1 VHSLFVFAR
10 GPYTRNVEIQTAR
23 LQKVIESVIGGT
35 VRAKADGTIR
45 DIFPIAIHPR
55 EGEALSEWVA
65 RERAASSIEIGFG
78 YGISTLFI
86 LRGLLSNRSSAP
98 FRHLTIDPNQVD
110 GFSSIGLQLVEDAG
124 LSDHLDFHNDR
135 SEFVLPRLLA
145 EERQFD
151 FAFVDGNHR
160 FDWVFVDLMFLGRL
174 VRGGSVIFLDDYQ
187 LPAVKKTVAF
197 CTGNLGWVVEE
208 EGAADAKQSPD
219 AFPEHHHWVVLRTN
233 AEPRERTF
241 DYFIDF

>member
-1 VHSLFVFAR
+1 MGDPSDI
-10 GPYTRNVEIQTAR
+10 ER
-23 LQKVIESVIGGT
+23 LQQVIDRAIGGSVT
-35 VRAKADGTIR
+35 AKSDGTTH

-55 EGEALSEWVA
+55 EGEALSDWVA
-65 RERAASSIEIGFG
+65 RERAASSIEVGFG
-78 YGISTLFI
+78 YGISTLFV
-86 LRGLLSNRSSAP
+86 LRGLLSNGSSAP
-98 FRHLTIDPNQVD
+98 FRHLTIDPNQIQ
-110 GFSSIGLQLVEDAG
+110 GFSSIGLQLVEEAG
-124 LSDHLDFHNDR
+124 LRDHLDFHDDR
-135 SEFVLPRLLA
+135 SEFVLPRLVT

-187 LPAVKKTVAF
+187 LPAVKKAVAF

-219 AFPEHHHWVVLRTN
+219 AFPEHHHWVVMRTP
-233 AEPRERTF
+233 AQPRERKF
-241 DYFIDF
+241 DYFVDF